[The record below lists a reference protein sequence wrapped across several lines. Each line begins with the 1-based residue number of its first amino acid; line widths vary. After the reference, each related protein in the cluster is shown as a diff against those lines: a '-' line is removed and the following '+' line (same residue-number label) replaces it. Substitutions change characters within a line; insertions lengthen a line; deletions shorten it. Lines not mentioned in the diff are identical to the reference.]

1 MSPRSA
7 LLICSAVG
15 LALVG
20 GLSRTATAGQAS
32 SGGVPEE
39 ATLPRLPAPGLSP
52 PPSPIPLGVS
62 ASLHMLAP
70 PSGSPAEKLHW
81 LGGEIDH
88 ALADPHLAG
97 ATSAVLV
104 VDVGGGKPLYARNDN
119 APFNIASNV
128 KLFTTAAALALLG
141 PEYRWKTTVYAD
153 GPIVGGELKGRLYLQ
168 GRGDPTL
175 VIEDLWRLVTN
186 LSELGV
192 RKVSGDVAVDDAFFD
207 TVRIGPAFDQKQE
220 DGAFRAPQG
229 ALSLNYNAVAVR
241 VLPGSTDGAPARV
254 IIDPMT
260 PYFVVSNEAR
270 TVLKGRTAL
279 TVEAKPSDD
288 HTQITVAGRVAQSV
302 GNGGEVDL
310 RRVTHPD
317 LYAGWAFR
325 ELCLRHGIKV
335 TGGLVRATVPGAARA
350 LVSHYSQPLGI
361 VIRDVNKRSNNF
373 MAEQILKTLG
383 GETGGVPGT
392 WPKGIDA
399 VAGFLEKLGTPRTAY
414 RMTNGSGLYDS
425 NRFTAAQLVM
435 LLGAAYRDFRYAAD
449 FVGSLAM
456 AGADGTV
463 GHRMEGGPAERWV
476 RAKTGTL
483 LGVSCLS
490 GYAGAP
496 GRAPVAFAV
505 LINGLPNNDDA
516 NAYAHRA
523 QDRIASALA
532 AYQAAR

>member
-1 MSPRSA
+1 MM
-7 LLICSAVG
+7 
-15 LALVG
+15 
-20 GLSRTATAGQAS
+20 T
-32 SGGVPEE
+32 
-39 ATLPRLPAPGLSP
+39 
-52 PPSPIPLGVS
+52 
-62 ASLHMLAP
+62 P
-70 PSGSPAEKLHW
+70 PSGTPAEKLRW
-81 LGGEIDH
+81 LSTEIDH

-97 ATSAVLV
+97 TTSAVSV
-104 VDVGGGKPLYARNDN
+104 IDVGTSGAKPIYARND
-119 APFNIASNV
+119 ATPFNIASNV

-153 GPIVGGELKGRLYLQ
+153 GPISGGELKGRLYLQ

-175 VIEDLWRLVTN
+175 VIEDLWRIVTN
-186 LSELGV
+186 LSEMGV
-192 RKVSGDVAVDDAFFD
+192 KRVAGDIAVDDRFFD
-207 TVRIGPAFDQKQE
+207 DVRVGPAFDQKQE

-241 VLPGSTDGAPARV
+241 VLPGTTDGAPARV
-254 IIDPMT
+254 IIDPQT

-270 TVLKGRTAL
+270 TVVKGRTAL
-279 TVEAKPSDD
+279 TVEARPAEDKM
-288 HTQITVAGRVAQSV
+288 QISVQGRVAQSSSAA
-302 GNGGEVDL
+302 GGAVEL
-310 RRVTHPD
+310 RRVGHPD
-317 LYAGWAFR
+317 LYTGWAFR

-335 TGGLVRATVPGAARA
+335 TGGVVRAAVPGSARS

-361 VIRDVNKRSNNF
+361 VIRDVNKHSNNF

-383 GETGGVPGT
+383 GETGGAPGT

-399 VAGFLEKLGTPRTAY
+399 VAGYLEKLGTPRTAY
-414 RMTNGSGLYDS
+414 KMINGSGLYDS

-505 LINGLPNNDDA
+505 LINGLSNSDDA

-532 AYQAAR
+532 AYQASR